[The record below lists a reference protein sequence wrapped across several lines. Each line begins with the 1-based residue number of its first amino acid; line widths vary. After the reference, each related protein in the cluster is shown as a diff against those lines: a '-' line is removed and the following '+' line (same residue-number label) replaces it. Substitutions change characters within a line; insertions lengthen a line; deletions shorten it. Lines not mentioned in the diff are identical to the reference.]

1 MRERANMRRS
11 WRTWMRERKIQKK
24 WLTEREKEN
33 EERKSDEEWRKRGRE
48 RERERMRR
56 ENENEYSEKEW
67 ERDLGGFCVLRVLLL
82 NGLDKEPPQQVFF
95 FLTKNAF
102 VRLKRTGKWNFS
114 ILFISLVDVKTWLKC
129 WRVFSSI
136 VAGQSQVF
144 CGLGMNWEKC
154 LPYINVDLTST

>member
-1 MRERANMRRS
+1 M
-11 WRTWMRERKIQKK
+11 
-24 WLTEREKEN
+24 
-33 EERKSDEEWRKRGRE
+33 
-48 RERERMRR
+48 
-56 ENENEYSEKEW
+56 
-67 ERDLGGFCVLRVLLL
+67 LLL

-114 ILFISLVDVKTWLKC
+114 IWFISLVDVKTWLKC

-154 LPYINVDLTST
+154 LPYINVDLSYQLKMKHGGRNKRNCWSLSRIYAMAKMDKESPTTKLLAWDYFLNLVVDDLD